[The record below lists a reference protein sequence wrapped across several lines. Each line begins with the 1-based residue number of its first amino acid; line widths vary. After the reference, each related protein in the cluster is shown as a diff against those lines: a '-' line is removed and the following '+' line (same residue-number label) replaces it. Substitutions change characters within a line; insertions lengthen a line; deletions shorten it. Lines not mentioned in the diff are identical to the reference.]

1 MRREVPQ
8 DFMKKGVWATLA
20 GLGALFLVGFAVLSY
35 SPEAEA
41 QAVKT
46 ANTLKVSPVRTDIE
60 VLPGARKVVQVTITN
75 LAETRVTVRPV
86 ANDFIAGD
94 ERGTAALILDEDAY
108 APTHSLKRFM
118 SPLSPVTIGPKES
131 KTINVVVSVP
141 STAQAGG
148 YFGSV
153 RFMPSNPDD
162 GGQVNLSPSVASL
175 VLLKVPG
182 ATVED
187 LRVTTFEVQKQ
198 GKAGAY
204 FSQPD
209 NLQLFTRFENKGN
222 LQVAPRGKVYVQRG
236 KDIVYEADFNV
247 GTPADMILPD
257 SARRWDV
264 PLKDIG
270 AFGRYTVTA
279 TFTYGEKNQTIELER
294 VFWVLPLWILI
305 SVASLLLVILAG
317 AVLLVV
323 FIVRRRSAPGRR
335 APKAKKRGMQTQQ
348 SRRFGR

>member
-8 DFMKKGVWATLA
+8 DFVKKGLWATLA
-20 GLGALFLVGFAVLSY
+20 GLAALFIVGFSIISY

-41 QAVKT
+41 QAIKT

-118 SPLSPVTIGPKES
+118 SPLSSVVIGPKES
-131 KTINVVVSVP
+131 KTINVVIAVP

-153 RFMPSNPDD
+153 RFMPSDPDD

-175 VLLKVPG
+175 ILLKVPG

-198 GKAGAY
+198 GKAGVY
-204 FSQPD
+204 FSKPD

-222 LQVAPRGKVYVQRG
+222 LQVAPRGKIYVQRG
-236 KDIVYEADFNV
+236 RDVVYEADFNM

-264 PLKDIG
+264 PLRDIG
-270 AFGRYTVTA
+270 TFGRYTVTA

-294 VFWVLPLWILI
+294 VFWALPLWILI
-305 SVASLLLVILAG
+305 SAVSFLLIILVG
-317 AVLLVV
+317 SVLLIV
-323 FIVRRRSAPGRR
+323 FTVRMRSAPGRR
-335 APKAKKRGMQTQQ
+335 TPKAKRRGMQTRQN
-348 SRRFGR
+348 RRFGR